1 MSDELLSYYEREL
14 AYLRKQGAEF
24 ADRHPKIASRL
35 RLSGDAVED
44 PHIDRLQQGV
54 AFLNARLRKK
64 LDDEFPEL
72 TEGMLGHLY
81 PHYLA
86 PIPSMAI
93 VQFQPASD
101 LVDRK
106 VVPALAE
113 IVTEPVLGE
122 RCRFR
127 TTMPVEILP
136 IRIENVALSG
146 RPLIGPA
153 KPDGSM
159 GVLRL
164 TLKTQS
170 KTVAWDKLH
179 PDQLRF
185 FLRGPSNEALRLYEL
200 ILNDVSRVRSVVIA
214 DSPDDHQPLV
224 LDASAIQPVGF
235 EADEGIIPYSPRSPK
250 GYRLLTEYFS
260 FPEKFWFF
268 DIKGIAEKTRQ
279 IGGETLEIFIYVDRW
294 SADLERAATKDSL
307 ALGCTPMVNLF
318 SQRVE
323 PIALT
328 ESSVEYQITPDSRR
342 PGALE
347 VYSVD
352 KVTIASQTGETV
364 TLHPLFGLTHTA
376 ASRGDTRFWHATRR
390 PSDDGASDT
399 FLSLVDLDGD
409 PFSPSDWVASIE
421 ATCTNREL
429 AGKLPFGGGHPH
441 LRLNREQPGVGTISC
456 LVAPRAPLRLPNRK
470 QSAWRLISHL
480 TLNHL
485 SLIDQDSGPTALR
498 EILRLYDFRDA
509 AETRA
514 IIDSMTGI
522 EFRRGTARAP
532 TRQMGVLCRG
542 LDITLE
548 FDEQAVSG
556 VGIFLFASVLERFI
570 AHYASINAFTRLTA
584 KVKGRSGVL
593 RTWPPRAGDLKL
605 L

>member
-136 IRIENVALSG
+136 IRIENFALSG

-260 FPEKFWFF
+260 FP
-268 DIKGIAEKTRQ
+268 
-279 IGGETLEIFIYVDRW
+279 
-294 SADLERAATKDSL
+294 
-307 ALGCTPMVNLF
+307 
-318 SQRVE
+318 
-323 PIALT
+323 
-328 ESSVEYQITPDSRR
+328 
-342 PGALE
+342 
-347 VYSVD
+347 
-352 KVTIASQTGETV
+352 
-364 TLHPLFGLTHTA
+364 
-376 ASRGDTRFWHATRR
+376 
-390 PSDDGASDT
+390 
-399 FLSLVDLDGD
+399 
-409 PFSPSDWVASIE
+409 
-421 ATCTNREL
+421 
-429 AGKLPFGGGHPH
+429 
-441 LRLNREQPGVGTISC
+441 
-456 LVAPRAPLRLPNRK
+456 
-470 QSAWRLISHL
+470 
-480 TLNHL
+480 
-485 SLIDQDSGPTALR
+485 
-498 EILRLYDFRDA
+498 
-509 AETRA
+509 
-514 IIDSMTGI
+514 
-522 EFRRGTARAP
+522 
-532 TRQMGVLCRG
+532 
-542 LDITLE
+542 
-548 FDEQAVSG
+548 
-556 VGIFLFASVLERFI
+556 
-570 AHYASINAFTRLTA
+570 
-584 KVKGRSGVL
+584 
-593 RTWPPRAGDLKL
+593 
-605 L
+605 